1 MVREAWHCLHC
12 STRHALSC
20 DIRDVAFKHH
30 QQQQHASSSCPSLPP
45 RSGFDLL
52 IFGSWH
58 MWPAARGDPVLARVA
73 VIPLAVAVSISS
85 GCSCCCCCLISH
97 RILNMPQKKE
107 EQSAA
112 AGQCL
117 CSPLHPLLLPYSSAA
132 SAGASSIKSK
142 LEHISYPLD
151 SSGARRRR
159 LLAAMSVSG
168 NGKTN

>member
-1 MVREAWHCLHC
+1 MREAWHCLHC

-30 QQQQHASSSCPSLPP
+30 QQRQHASSSCSSLPP

-73 VIPLAVAVSISS
+73 VIPLAVAVSISF
-85 GCSCCCCCLISH
+85 GCSCCCLISH

-107 EQSAA
+107 QSAA

-117 CSPLHPLLLPYSSAA
+117 CSPLHPILLPDSSAA

>member
-30 QQQQHASSSCPSLPP
+30 QQQQQHASSSCPSLPP

-73 VIPLAVAVSISS
+73 VIPLAVAVSISP
-85 GCSCCCCCLISH
+85 GCSSYCCCLISH
-97 RILNMPQKKE
+97 RILNMPQKKRSRV
-107 EQSAA
+107 QLQGNVYVALSTPSS
-112 AGQCL
+112 C
-117 CSPLHPLLLPYSSAA
+117 HTHLLPGLAQVQLNQS
-132 SAGASSIKSK
+132 SSIF
-142 LEHISYPLD
+142 LT
-151 SSGARRRR
+151 R
-159 LLAAMSVSG
+159 
-168 NGKTN
+168 